1 LVHPTH
7 VRHIARADPGHSTFH
22 SPSGHRLVACESAVL
37 HPDIRRGS
45 AVLRR
50 KTDILFLLIR
60 FPLCSCAVG
69 DRRDH
74 PKDSTETAWCL
85 ITKHARL
92 SALCARAAEKS
103 ASSADSGGSAIRAA
117 AASARSARPQHLR
130 DPRGRSICAIRAA
143 AASALSKR
151 PQHLRD
157 PHGRNICDPCGRS
170 ICICIWVAGTTDA
183 GSESIGCG
191 HYAGTS
197 CISVRFCIWALR

>member
-1 LVHPTH
+1 MRWRTCDGAIADMRWRRISVHPTH
-7 VRHIARADPGHSTFH
+7 VRHTVRADPGHRPFH
-22 SPSGHRLVACESAVL
+22 SPSGHRLVARESAIL

-103 ASSADSGGSAIRAA
+103 ASSADSGSRAIRAA

-130 DPRGRSICAIRAA
+130 SV
-143 AASALSKR
+143 R
-151 PQHLRD
+151 PQHL
-157 PHGRNICDPCGRS
+157 HLHLGHWHY
-170 ICICIWVAGTTDA
+170 IWVA

-197 CISVRFCIWALR
+197 CICIWVLR